1 MSSKSSQGNDEL
13 TILREET
20 QNKRKLEYAWLLAEG
35 RTRLFAGNLAGK
47 TIMEGGLELLVGGII
62 EAV

>member
-1 MSSKSSQGNDEL
+1 MSSKSSQGNGEL

-20 QNKRKLEYAWLLAEG
+20 QNKRKLEYSWLLTEG
-35 RTRLFAGNLAGK
+35 RPRLFAGNLAGE
-47 TIMEGGLELLVGGII
+47 TIMEGGRELLVGGII